1 MCRLV
6 LLALFSSLLY
16 SSPLPLYFQ
25 GNKNITSHDLY
36 DTLGLRLP
44 YAIEVWEDHP
54 ALESTAVSQSV
65 IALSSYY
72 RSRGYFDAKVNAQ
85 ETNSSITLVIKEN
98 EPITIADIKINSIL
112 KLDNVVTLKTNTLFD
127 QENFTVSKKNIKKNY
142 GDHGYCNA
150 EFNSKAWV
158 DIQTHKAYLLFEA
171 TPNEPCTFGAVN
183 VASTPNIDKRLTS
196 SMLRFDEGDP
206 YDLSAIQESYEAL
219 YAQEAIARVTIN
231 DNDRNGSIVPITV
244 AIEETEKPIRFTAG
258 FGYSSDQGFGALI
271 GIKHRNF
278 FGDLK
283 TLSLDARFSEIKQE
297 ASGTL
302 SVPLHNRASVHGEV
316 GYVDELFDGYRSQSV
331 FEKLTLKY
339 QDKPSSALVG
349 LLFNEENT
357 YQSTNTE
364 AFPNNHLFILS
375 PMGEVNFDTRD
386 KPLDPKKG
394 YWLNAKIQGSL
405 LNEYSDATYFKT
417 LFSGA
422 YLESIGEHVIGT
434 RIKWGTLRTY
444 EGQTPPSYRFYA
456 GGMNSN
462 RAYTYR
468 NLGPKDSGGNPLGF
482 NTLLEG
488 SVEYRFP
495 IYSQIRGVLFSDL
508 TFGSNNYI
516 PDYSQPYWA
525 VGTGLRYVTP
535 IGPIALDVGVNPDD
549 TTQYAIH
556 FRIGELF

>member
-1 MCRLV
+1 MRRL
-6 LLALFSSLLY
+6 LLITLFSSSLICA
-16 SSPLPLYFQ
+16 PVPLYFK
-25 GNKNITSHDLY
+25 GNDTVSSRDLY

-44 YAIEVWEDHP
+44 YAIEVWEKNPVLEP
-54 ALESTAVSQSV
+54 ATISQSV
-65 IALSSYY
+65 IALVSYY
-72 RSRGYFDAKVNAQ
+72 RSRGYFEAKVSAQ
-85 ETNSSITLVIKEN
+85 ETNSSITFVIQEN
-98 EPITIADIKINSIL
+98 QPITIADIKINSVL
-112 KLDNVVTLKTNTLFD
+112 ELDNTITVKLNDLFD
-127 QENFTVSKKNIKKNY
+127 QENFAASKTKIKKRY

-158 DIQTHKAYLLFEA
+158 DTQEHKAYLLFEA
-171 TPNEPCTFGAVN
+171 TPNEPCTFGAITVTP
-183 VASTPNIDKRLTS
+183 TPNIDKELSTS
-196 SMLRFDEGDP
+196 LLSFNEGDP
-206 YDLSAIQESYEAL
+206 YNLSTIQESYEAL
-219 YAQEAIARVTIN
+219 YAQEAISRVMIN
-231 DNDRNGSIVPITV
+231 DNDRNGSIVPIAV
-244 AIEETEKPIRFTAG
+244 NIEETEKPIRFTAG
-258 FGYSSDQGFGALI
+258 LGYSSDQGVGALL

-278 FGDLK
+278 LGNLK
-283 TLSLDARFSEIKQE
+283 TLSLDARFNELKQE

-302 SVPLHNRASVHGEV
+302 SIPLYNRVSAHGEV
-316 GYVDELFDGYRSQSV
+316 GYIDELFEGYRSKSV
-331 FEKLTLKY
+331 YEKLTLKY
-339 QDKPSSALVG
+339 QDKPSSALAG

-357 YQSTNTE
+357 YESTNTE

-375 PMGEVNFDTRD
+375 PLGEINIDTRD

-394 YWLNAKIQGSL
+394 YWLNAKAQGSL
-405 LNEYSDATYFKT
+405 LNNYSDATYFKT
-417 LFSGA
+417 LLSGA
-422 YLESIGEHVIGT
+422 YLESVGESVIGT
-434 RIKWGTLRTY
+434 RLKWGTLRTY

-462 RAYTYR
+462 RAHTYR
-468 NLGPKDSGGNPLGF
+468 NLGPKDIHDNPLGF

-535 IGPIALDVGVNPDD
+535 IGPIALDVGVDPDD

-556 FRIGELF
+556 FRVGELF

>member
-1 MCRLV
+1 MRRLFIV
-6 LLALFSSLLY
+6 TFFSSLLS

-25 GNKNITSHDLY
+25 GNGHVTSRDLY

-44 YAIEVWEDHP
+44 YAIEVWENHP
-54 ALESTAVSQSV
+54 TLDSAAVSQSV
-65 IALSSYY
+65 IALTSYY
-72 RSRGYFDAKVNAQ
+72 RSRGYFESKVSVQ
-85 ETNSSITLVIKEN
+85 ETNSSVTFVIQEN

-112 KLDNVVTLKTNTLFD
+112 ELESVVALKPDDLFD
-127 QENFTVSKKNIKKNY
+127 QENFTASKTKIKKRY

-171 TPNEPCTFGAVN
+171 TPNEPCTFGPISVT
-183 VASTPNIDKRLTS
+183 STPNIDPKLTA

-206 YDLSAIQESYEAL
+206 YNLSTIQESYEAL
-219 YAQEAIARVTIN
+219 YAQEAISRVTIN
-231 DNDRNGSIVPITV
+231 DNDRNGSIVPV
-244 AIEETEKPIRFTAG
+244 AVSIEETEKPIRFTAG
-258 FGYSSDQGFGALI
+258 LGYSSDQGIGALM

-278 FGDLK
+278 LGDLK

-316 GYVDELFDGYRSQSV
+316 GYVDELFDGYRSKSV

-357 YQSTNTE
+357 YQSTNVE

-375 PMGEVNFDTRD
+375 PLGEVNIDTRD

-394 YWLNAKIQGSL
+394 YWVNAKAQGSL

-417 LFSGA
+417 LLSGA
-422 YLESIGEHVIGT
+422 YLESVGEGVIGT
-434 RIKWGTLRTY
+434 RLKWGTLRTY

-468 NLGPKDSGGNPLGF
+468 NLGPKDSGGNSLGF
-482 NTLLEG
+482 NALLEG

-495 IYSQIRGVLFSDL
+495 IYSQIRGILFSDV
-508 TFGSNNYI
+508 TVGSNNYI

-535 IGPIALDVGVNPDD
+535 IGPIALDVGVDPDD

-556 FRIGELF
+556 FRVGELF

>member
-1 MCRLV
+1 MQRLIIV
-6 LLALFSSLLY
+6 IFFSSLLF
-16 SSPLPLYFQ
+16 SSPLPLHFQ
-25 GNKNITSHDLY
+25 GNKNITSRDLY

-44 YAIEVWEDHP
+44 YAIEVWEDSP
-54 ALESTAVSQSV
+54 VLESIAISQSL

-72 RSRGYFDAKVNAQ
+72 RARGYFDAKITAQ
-85 ETNSSITLVIKEN
+85 DTNSSITFVIQEN

-112 KLDNVVTLKTNTLFD
+112 ELEHEVTFKTNDLFD
-127 QENFTVSKKNIKKNY
+127 QENFTLSKTNIKKRY

-171 TPNEPCTFGAVN
+171 TPNEPCTFGVIN
-183 VASTPNIDKRLTS
+183 VASTPNINKELTNS
-196 SMLRFDEGDP
+196 ILHFNEGDP
-206 YDLSAIQESYEAL
+206 YNLSAIQESYEAL

-231 DNDRNGSIVPITV
+231 DNDRNGSVVPITV

-258 FGYSSDQGFGALI
+258 LGYSSDQGIGALM

-278 FGDLK
+278 LGDLK

-302 SVPLHNRASVHGEV
+302 SIPLYNRASVHGEV

-357 YQSTNTE
+357 YQSSNTE

-375 PMGEVNFDTRD
+375 PLGEINIDTRD

-394 YWLNAKIQGSL
+394 YWLNAKAQGSL

-417 LFSGA
+417 LLSGA
-422 YLESIGEHVIGT
+422 YLESLGEHVIGT
-434 RIKWGTLRTY
+434 RLKWGTLRTY
-444 EGQTPPSYRFYA
+444 DGQTPPSYRFYA

-468 NLGPKDSGGNPLGF
+468 DLGPKDSGGNPLGF
-482 NTLLEG
+482 NALLEG

-495 IYSQIRGVLFSDL
+495 IYSQIRGVLFGDL

-535 IGPIALDVGVNPDD
+535 IGPIALDVGVDPED

-556 FRIGELF
+556 FRVGELF

>member
-1 MCRLV
+1 MRRL
-6 LLALFSSLLY
+6 LLVTLFSSLLF

-25 GNKNITSHDLY
+25 GNKNITSRDLY

-44 YAIEVWEDHP
+44 YAIEVWEDNP
-54 ALESTAVSQSV
+54 ALESMAVSQSL

-72 RSRGYFDAKVNAQ
+72 RSRGYFDAKVSAQ
-85 ETNSSITLVIKEN
+85 ETNSSITLVIEEN
-98 EPITIADIKINSIL
+98 EPITVADIKINSVL
-112 KLDNVVTLKTNTLFD
+112 ELDNAITLKTNVLFD
-127 QENFTVSKKNIKKNY
+127 QENFTVSKTNIKKRY

-171 TPNEPCTFGAVN
+171 TPNDPCTFGAIN
-183 VASTPNIDKRLTS
+183 IAATPNIDKELTA

-206 YDLSAIQESYEAL
+206 YNLSAIQESYEAL

-231 DNDRNGSIVPITV
+231 DNDRNGSIVPIAV
-244 AIEETEKPIRFTAG
+244 GIEETEEPIRFTAG
-258 FGYSSDQGFGALI
+258 LGYSSDQGFGALI

-278 FGDLK
+278 LGDLK

-316 GYVDELFDGYRSQSV
+316 GYIDELFDGYRSKSV

-375 PMGEVNFDTRD
+375 PMGEVNIDTRD

-394 YWLNAKIQGSL
+394 YWLNAKVQGSL

-417 LFSGA
+417 LLFGA
-422 YLESIGEHVIGT
+422 YLESVGEHVIAT
-434 RIKWGTLRTY
+434 RVKWGTLRTY

-495 IYSQIRGVLFSDL
+495 IYSPLRGVIFSDL
-508 TFGSNNYI
+508 TLGSNNYT
-516 PDYSQPYWA
+516 PDYTQPYLA

-535 IGPIALDVGVNPDD
+535 IGPIALDVGVDPDD